1 MSQTVSNLSAGTA
14 TNGLWYGASGKSES
28 VQGTGQDFNQTLL
41 MMQLGN
47 AQPQEG
53 QVSAQLLTL
62 TNLSQSTDGSN
73 LETQE
78 DGDTVNKLLTDLLHQ
93 LDQMDEALS
102 ENPSLLELLQSWL
115 QGIQNLVR
123 QSGSTGNDSAATEEH
138 TELPV
143 LAQHS
148 ETMRFAIQDAL
159 VQVLTVSEGQQ
170 SMGTSNLG
178 QAQAMLQS
186 LQSVLNS
193 MNATQ
198 TEINP
203 FGEKQTNNSDN
214 NVSLASLLN
223 KSSEATTGKNA
234 SQTVQNVLTSNATQG
249 KEPTISL
256 ASVVSSTTKSESGDD
271 QSVSESEIRLHSG
284 NIVTAG
290 QLVMRQAGSAPV
302 KTTAPSVPVENFGK
316 EMSGFLVNKM
326 DIVKLQGISEAKI
339 SLYPEHLGQVDVKIT
354 MRDGQMIAQFVTE
367 TALAKDSLEQQMGQL
382 RSALQA
388 QGLQVSKLEVTQN
401 SSLSSHMYQDGRQ
414 PGTGTGNGTGQ
425 QQNGKR
431 REIQEDDALLVSDLN
446 EEWNEWIS
454 EVRAKEVNY
463 GSSFVAKA

>member
-1 MSQTVSNLSAGTA
+1 MSQTVSNLSTGTA
-14 TNGLWYGASGKSES
+14 TNGLWYGASGKTES
-28 VQGTGQDFNQTLL
+28 GQGTVQGFNQTLL
-41 MMQLGN
+41 MMQMGN
-47 AQPQEG
+47 ALPQEG
-53 QVSAQLLTL
+53 QASAQLLTL
-62 TNLSQSTDGSN
+62 TNLSQSTEGSN
-73 LETQE
+73 LESQE

-115 QGIQNLVR
+115 QGIQNMV
-123 QSGSTGNDSAATEEH
+123 QQNGSTGNDNATTEEN

-143 LAQHS
+143 LAQHA

-159 VQVLTVSEGQQ
+159 VQILSVSEGQQ

-178 QAQAMLQS
+178 QTREILQS
-186 LQSVLNS
+186 LQSVLSS
-193 MNATQ
+193 MNPAQ

-203 FGEKQTNNSDN
+203 SSEKQSNHLDN
-214 NVSLASLLN
+214 NLSLASLLT
-223 KSSEATTGKNA
+223 KSSEATTGKKA
-234 SQTVQNVLTSNATQG
+234 SQTVQTVLAANAAQG
-249 KEPTISL
+249 KEPTLSL
-256 ASVVSSTTKSESGDD
+256 ASVVSSASKSESVDD
-271 QSVSESEIRLHSG
+271 QAASESEIRLHSG
-284 NIVTAG
+284 DVVTAG
-290 QLVMRQAGSAPV
+290 QLAMRQAGSPPA

-316 EMSGFLVNKM
+316 EMSGFLVSKM

-367 TALAKDSLEQQMGQL
+367 TAFAKDSLEQQMGQL

-401 SSLSSHMYQDGRQ
+401 TSLSSHMYQDGRQ
-414 PGTGTGNGTGQ
+414 PGTGTGSGQ

-431 REIQEDDALLVSDLN
+431 REIQEEDALLVSDLN

-454 EVRAKEVNY
+454 EVRDKEVNY